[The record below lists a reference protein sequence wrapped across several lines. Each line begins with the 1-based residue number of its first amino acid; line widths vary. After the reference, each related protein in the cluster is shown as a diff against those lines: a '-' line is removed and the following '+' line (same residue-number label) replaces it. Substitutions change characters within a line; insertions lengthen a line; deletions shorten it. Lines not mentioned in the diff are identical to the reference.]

1 MDPLL
6 SIGDV
11 ALIFGIS
18 RSTAFRLKKAQSWPH
33 VRFGTEIRFTP
44 EDVQAII
51 ALNHKAPPPPR
62 TVPNV
67 GTRANRRNGKQ

>member
-18 RSTAFRLKKAQSWPH
+18 RSTAFRLKKQQSWPH